1 MAFINSRLPNKI
13 AAGFQGGPEFRTP
26 IDQLQNSD
34 EYRNKDWPYPLHR
47 YSAEMG
53 LFTDDDRRDLVA
65 AIWVSAGAHGTFRF
79 KDWNDYQAVNE
90 PLSTTAGTMTPVQL
104 VKVYTFGGTSFVRPV
119 QLIVRA
125 AVTRDGTGSV
135 PGAYSDTTGL
145 FTPSSN
151 WEVGAHA
158 RSGEFDVLVR
168 FANDY
173 NPLTAQHRNARVTSI
188 ELREVTG

>member
-1 MAFINSRLPNKI
+1 MAFINSRLPNRI
-13 AAGFQGGPEFRTP
+13 AAGFQGGPEFRTS
-26 IDQLQNSD
+26 IEQLQNSD
-34 EYRNKDWPYPLHR
+34 EYRNQDWPYPKHR

-53 LFTDDDRRDLVA
+53 LFSDEDRRDLVA
-65 AIWVSAGAHGTFRF
+65 AIWVSAGAFGTFRF

-90 PLSTTAGTMTPVQL
+90 PIATVAGTMTPVQL

-119 QLIVRA
+119 QLIVSA
-125 AVTRDGTGSV
+125 AVTRDGTTPVAGS
-135 PGAYSDTTGL
+135 YSDTTGL

-151 WEVGAHA
+151 WVAGAHTW
-158 RSGEFDVLVR
+158 SGEFDVLVR

-173 NPLTAQHRNARVTSI
+173 NPLTARHRNARVTNI